1 MLIRLTWIMSLL
13 LLAACASP
21 QEQAR
26 QQAELTAERAA
37 WWPTRLA
44 DENQCRIEGFQQG
57 TDAFAQC
64 VAARIEAQNQPHRG
78 AGRGWLV
85 LNKY

>member
-1 MLIRLTWIMSLL
+1 MPMRLICTMFLFFLV
-13 LLAACASP
+13 ACVSP
-21 QEQAR
+21 QEQAK
-26 QQAELTAERAA
+26 QQAALTAERAA
-37 WWPTRLA
+37 WWPSQLA

-64 VAARIEAQNQPHRG
+64 VAARIDAQNQPHRG

>member
-1 MLIRLTWIMSLL
+1 MLVRLTWIMPLL
-13 LLAACASP
+13 LLVACVSP

-26 QQAELTAERAA
+26 QQAALTAERAA
-37 WWPTRLA
+37 WWPSRLA
-44 DENQCRIEGFQQG
+44 DENQCRLQGLQDG

-64 VAARIEAQNQPHRG
+64 VTARIDAQNQPHRG

-85 LNKY
+85 LNKF